1 VLRVEQQLSS
11 QCMTASLPS
20 KIVLISVLA
29 SCMSEETIFF
39 FPLIQLPAFSL
50 SLSLSLVMA
59 SRKRSHESNNESQDD
74 EQEDADSSLKRQR
87 LVDSA
92 DERQQQQQNPAETSA
107 TSISTKPA
115 SAEPTTVSVN
125 PTSLEPVL
133 ISAKSAS
140 PEPVLIS
147 AKSASPEPASSSAK
161 SSSPEPA
168 SSPAKSASPDPVSIP
183 AKSESPK
190 PSSPAKPPLPPHSP
204 TVKSIPRSWTL
215 PMLRVETAI
224 AASTGQIAGMI
235 MMRIPIQEKHVG
247 TVIGRRGDT
256 ISRVRDTS
264 KAEVQFVKNKAHPNA
279 IERVLQLRGTMVQV
293 SKAMRMVLDAMQ
305 TDVVYPHEQAINPR
319 TATPDGGA
327 SLTLLIHYRQ
337 IETLRD
343 KTRALR
349 DDTASGLQINIAF
362 ECAGTSTEKRVSIDG
377 TVSQVQ
383 SAFDRIMHAIVQHP
397 LPRQINSIHFM
408 PGHPPLRQSKD
419 DVRDAGHD
427 RRWNNA
433 PPASQPLQAN
443 PPPQQLYA
451 PFHIGLPMASRPQP
465 PPSPPTQPTFTQR
478 LSIPEVC
485 AGKLIGHRG
494 ATIRFIEQN
503 SGARIQLASYTPS
516 TPTERAVAVTGTHF
530 QVSSAI
536 ALIIAHV
543 ETFNV
548 GGINHPHPLPLPPSS
563 TRFSQQSP
571 HQPSY

>member
-133 ISAKSAS
+133 IS
-140 PEPVLIS
+140 
-147 AKSASPEPASSSAK
+147 
-161 SSSPEPA
+161 
-168 SSPAKSASPDPVSIP
+168 AKSASPDPVSIP